1 MFGKFNEDF
10 GLQIDSST
18 TVEKIPFGDREWWD
32 DEDLST
38 STNVEFEYDDTLIID
53 LSFDN
58 ISNKTIED
66 LSGNNN
72 IGILISDYQI
82 SFDEETQKPSSHGI
96 SNTPR
101 IGKIKK
107 GKAF

>member
-18 TVEKIPFGDREWWD
+18 TAEKIPFGDREWWD

-53 LSFDN
+53 LSFDT

-82 SFDEETQKPSSHGI
+82 LFDEQTQKPSSNGI
-96 SNTPR
+96 SNTPK
-101 IGKIKK
+101 IGKIGK